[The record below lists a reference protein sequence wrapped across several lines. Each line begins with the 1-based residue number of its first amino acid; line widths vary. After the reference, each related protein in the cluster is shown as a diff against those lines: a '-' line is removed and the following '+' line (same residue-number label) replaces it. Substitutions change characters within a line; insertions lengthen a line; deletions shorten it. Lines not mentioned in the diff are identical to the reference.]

1 MSSGRKASL
10 NAALAEIRQRWG
22 TQALQKLGE
31 EAGADHPCLPGGL
44 PALDETLGTG
54 LPRRRITEVCGTPT
68 SGATTLAL
76 HLAALAQQAGLA
88 VVWLDV
94 RHLLP
99 VAYAAHCGVAVS
111 ELLVVRPEP
120 DADPLEIAGDLVL
133 SGGADLVVAA
143 AGPEPLEAR
152 PGAWQKL
159 AVRVA
164 KSNTALVVTSPVG
177 DKPSSDQSHVSL
189 RLRVERTR
197 WLWEDEILAGW
208 ESRLTVVKNKLGPA
222 GQSAPF
228 AVAHPRRRP

>member
-1 MSSGRKASL
+1 
-10 NAALAEIRQRWG
+10 
-22 TQALQKLGE
+22 
-31 EAGADHPCLPGGL
+31 
-44 PALDETLGTG
+44 
-54 LPRRRITEVCGTPT
+54 
-68 SGATTLAL
+68 
-76 HLAALAQQAGLA
+76 QQVRLA
-88 VVWLDV
+88 VVCRDV

-99 VAYAAHCGVAVS
+99 VAYAAHCGGAVS
-111 ELLVVRPEP
+111 ELLVARPEP
-120 DADPLEIAGDLVL
+120 AAHPLEIGGDQAL
-133 SGGADLVVAA
+133 SGGADLVLAA
-143 AGPEPLEAR
+143 AAPEPLEAR

-208 ESRLTVVKNKLGPA
+208 ESPLTVVKNKLGPA